1 MADNR
6 ELNPGQRHY
15 QDLSNG
21 RNGALAVMDKD
32 NDTSQTDYSDYNNYS
47 SPTDYSEPK
56 SQFSQRYK
64 NDTQFTGNNTSG
76 SKYNDYPTS
85 DYNKSSQDY
94 LNQGERASLSYSSH
108 KNTDLSRQEND
119 ASHQTSGFDSASRK
133 RTLNKAEKRGLRTKI
148 VVTGLALISGVA
160 LFMTGFTA
168 LSGPLQF
175 VQVANIARDF
185 VLNIS
190 DDQKQA
196 RSVSNSRSIARLF
209 NKGGTAEERKMNN
222 RVGLLAR
229 AQSEA
234 QTTRLASKGI
244 SFSTD
249 GNGYYAG
256 MDIDMKKYLGT
267 DNPTES
273 QIRKIAQEM
282 DIGDKFSV
290 NGSTLKIDS
299 NLSYSEMK
307 RSIKVLDDP
316 GKWSVRSWM
325 QTRATLKRQGFTS
338 WLHPFQKLKNAA
350 DKQIHNLISKVMGN
364 GDSTKNRS
372 RSAKDDDD
380 AQKNISDKNEGLED
394 GNKIDT
400 NAAKNAGDDLIDA
413 GTDVADEITESG
425 GDTVRRGILGA
436 AKNVQDQFSGFL
448 TANPVK
454 VVRLL
459 ISIMCVIRDLTNNAG
474 PYKMAAIANI
484 AEKGTS
490 IILGIASQVM
500 SGEDITMDDLGDS
513 AEQMFYATIQLLTV
527 DGKETGETTQSSF
540 QTAPEVSCTLGTN
553 CTEPTSSDLTSELSA
568 VDDAANITGDPN
580 MNNAITAVLDD
591 ASLSGIIT
599 GGLCIANDVLGFIDG
614 LTDIAGAIFDLFTSA
629 LLDSNEMIGS
639 FISKGIN
646 ILYGKPIDLASATPR
661 QWGSIFMFGA
671 LFMSNDQSI
680 LSGGR
685 KMTNRQSYEL
695 NLENR
700 RYLAWENGRK
710 SLMARLFDPSDYNS
724 SISQIAR
731 SIQIDTSNQSFTTQ
745 LANVFK
751 LFNSAPTIIANAS
764 SQLLGGSAYAAA
776 AYDYGVPT
784 YAWSL
789 DDMNNLVAGGEEYDM
804 IENAYEVTTMLKK
817 EDDALK
823 SNPIA
828 DIPLH
833 NYAEK
838 CLTVKIGNEGSAFKV
853 TAIDNENGEAWN
865 YVDNAT
871 NNASN
876 CNDLSQLE
884 EYKKLSLYVMD
895 YFNTVSGM
903 CYEGDASDN
912 EANSACNEMGVDTS
926 GMSSIGSSSFSEN
939 AETMIAQFESDT
951 GNSGDWDGAFGRQ
964 CVDLS
969 VWFLDNYTTLT
980 HASDH
985 GKGFVT
991 AVANA
996 NGLQATDTPEAPA
1009 FFSATC
1015 DVPALT
1021 ENCEYGHTGVVLKV
1035 DEDGTIHTIENG
1047 NSSGSYSRT
1056 FTPDQYAGTLFL
1068 NVGDYLK

>member
-6 ELNPGQRHY
+6 ELNPGQDHY
-15 QDLSNG
+15 DELYSHNG
-21 RNGALAVMDKD
+21 QINDVD
-32 NDTSQTDYSDYNNYS
+32 NQAANNWAKDYSNNNPIMSGHDTAFDNGPIVDHNNS
-47 SPTDYSEPK
+47 S
-56 SQFSQRYK
+56 R
-64 NDTQFTGNNTSG
+64 
-76 SKYNDYPTS
+76 
-85 DYNKSSQDY
+85 DY
-94 LNQGERASLSYSSH
+94 LNQGEQASLDSNNVKQLDISQ
-108 KNTDLSRQEND
+108 QEND

-133 RTLNKAEKRGLRTKI
+133 RTLNKAEKRGLRKKI

-160 LFMTGFTA
+160 LFMAGFTA

-273 QIRKIAQEM
+273 QIRKVAQEM

-350 DKQIHNLISKVMGN
+350 DKKIHNLISKVMGN

-380 AQKNISDKNEGLED
+380 AQKNISDKNEGLDD
-394 GNKIDT
+394 GDKIDT

-685 KMTNRQSYEL
+685 KMTNKQSYEL

-828 DIPLH
+828 DTPLH

-838 CLTVKIGNEGSAFKV
+838 CLTVKIGNEGSDFKV

-871 NNASN
+871 NNAGN

-926 GMSSIGSSSFSEN
+926 GMSSISSSSFSEN

-969 VWFLDNYTTLT
+969 VWFLDNYTTLA